1 MASGARVPNLPKRK
15 NPEPKNKTT
24 ESQFFS
30 CLGDLLAFHGRTAP
44 GRDAILAPGRAP
56 LTYRALLA
64 RSKETIRGLRSLG
77 VGRRDRVAVALP
89 DGPDSAVTMT
99 SVAAGAV
106 CVPINPRFTADE
118 WRRYLGE
125 LRAAA
130 RCISDTPSLKSGS
143 DEHLR
148 AILELLDL
156 KRLTT
161 QVGTRLLEILDE
173 P

>member
-130 RCISDTPSLKSGS
+130 LVTCPEMESRGRS
-143 DEHLR
+143 
-148 AILELLDL
+148 
-156 KRLTT
+156 
-161 QVGTRLLEILDE
+161 
-173 P
+173 